1 MSSVSI
7 FELAMLIDVYG
18 MTFDVLRPE
27 MASHDTT
34 DVFPASKFIL
44 VTAGDDNV
52 VDLSRDVD

>member
-1 MSSVSI
+1 
-7 FELAMLIDVYG
+7 MLIDVYG